1 MSSPRTAAFLLL
13 PALLFVADA
22 TPAQSDVQLE
32 GDALV
37 RFEKSRGASHVGSD
51 VRWYVPAA
59 VFAVPSRSKNGHAL
73 FRHKGVGIVVE
84 EGDAGLAEVRR
95 RGGFAVVRGR
105 VTTTPPDARR
115 PGDPSHVVLVRSL
128 SYRRQSRPKK

>member
-1 MSSPRTAAFLLL
+1 MSHIRTAAPLLL
-13 PALLFVADA
+13 PALLLLAEA
-22 TPAQSDVQLE
+22 SPAQSDVQLE

-37 RFEKSRGASHVGSD
+37 RFEKSRGASHDGSD
-51 VRWYVPAA
+51 VRWYVPAN
-59 VFAVPSRSKNGHAL
+59 VFAVPSRVKNGHAL

-105 VTTTPPDARR
+105 VMPTPSEARR
-115 PGDPSHVVLVRSL
+115 PGDPAHVVIVRSL
-128 SYRRQSRPKK
+128 SYRRQSRPKR